1 MYSQKFVSAV
11 AALSLATGALAVGC
25 DDATATI
32 ASAADATAIAS
43 CDTVSGSVV
52 ISTGAGDTVDI
63 SGPTEIEGDLIAE
76 NNGGLISLTS
86 TSLTTIGGAF
96 RLRNVTLMSTLSFT
110 ALSSVDSIDWA
121 SLNALGSLTFGT
133 PGVVN
138 AKTVSIADTFLSSL
152 DGINIHSLDT
162 MDINNN
168 HRLTDFT
175 TELYNLSTLLNIN
188 ANGQNLAV
196 NMPNLIWAANMTI
209 SNVTSFSAQSLAAIN
224 GSIRFDSN
232 YFTEFSAPNLT
243 AVQSGDVSFVSNSKV
258 TNISMPLLESIGG
271 GFTIAN
277 NTAMEELNG
286 YDSLKMVGGA
296 VLLRGDFNEVSLPA
310 LNDVRGAFDVSSTGD
325 LTDSCEAFDK
335 LSPSSGGQIQGEYS
349 CTSNNANANND
360 TSTTGGTSTSGS
372 NDTSSAVLGATGMS
386 MSWLVSLASIAGFV
400 VAFL

>member
-1 MYSQKFVSAV
+1 MRSGAV
-11 AALSLATGALAVGC
+11 AVGC

-52 ISTGAGDTVDI
+52 ITTGAGDQVDI

-76 NNGGLISLTS
+76 NNGGLISFAS
-86 TSLTTIGGAF
+86 SSLTTIGGAF
-96 RLRNVTLMSTLSFT
+96 RLRNVTLMSTLSFP
-110 ALSSVDSIDWA
+110 ALKKVDSIDWA
-121 SLNALGSLTFGT
+121 SLNALGSLSFSD
-133 PGVVN
+133 PGVTEAN
-138 AKTVSIADTFLSSL
+138 SVSIADTFLSSL

-196 NMPNLIWAANMTI
+196 SMPNLIWAANMTI

-224 GSIRFDSN
+224 GSLRFDSN

-243 AVQSGDVSFVSNSKV
+243 VVKSGDVSFVSNSKV

-277 NTAMEELNG
+277 NTAMEEINSFPL
-286 YDSLKMVGGA
+286 LEMVGGA
-296 VLLRGDFNEVSLPA
+296 VLLRGDFSEVDLPA
-310 LNDVRGAFDVSSTGD
+310 LDDVRGAFDLSSTGD
-325 LTDSCEAFDK
+325 IDTSCDSFNTLSSSDK
-335 LSPSSGGQIQGEYS
+335 IQGEYS

-360 TSTTGGTSTSGS
+360 TDSTGGTSGGTSNS
-372 NDTSSAVLGATGMS
+372 SSSAVVGATGMS
-386 MSWLVSLASIAGFV
+386 MSWMVSLVSIAGFV

>member
-1 MYSQKFVSAV
+1 LNV
-11 AALSLATGALAVGC
+11 TGALAVSC

-32 ASAADATAIAS
+32 ASPADATTVAS
-43 CDTVSGSVV
+43 CTSIDGSVV
-52 ISTGAGDTVDI
+52 ITTGAGDQVDI
-63 SGPTEIEGDLIAE
+63 SGPTKIGGDLVAE

-96 RLRNVTLMSTLSFT
+96 RLRNVTLMSTLAFT
-110 ALSSVDSIDWA
+110 ALESVDSIDWA
-121 SLNALGSLTFGT
+121 SLNALGSLTMGN
-133 PGVVN
+133 PGITS
-138 AKTVSIADTFLSSL
+138 AKSVSIADTFLSSL

-196 NMPNLIWAANMTI
+196 SMPNLIWAANMTI
-209 SNVTSFSAQSLAAIN
+209 SNVTSFSAQSLETIN

-243 AVQSGDVSFVSNSKV
+243 SVQTGDVAFVSNSKV
-258 TNISMPLLESIGG
+258 TNISMPLLTSIGG

-286 YDSLKMVGGA
+286 FPKLEMVGGA
-296 VLLRGDFNEVSLPA
+296 VKLRGSFSSVELPS
-310 LNDVRGAFDVSSTGD
+310 LNDVRGAFDLESTGD
-325 LTDSCEAFDK
+325 ITSSCSVFDK
-335 LSPSSGGQIQGEYS
+335 LSPKSGGQIQGEYS
-349 CTSNNANANND
+349 CTSDNANANND
-360 TSTTGGTSTSGS
+360 TSTTGGTSSGS
-372 NDTSSAVLGATGMS
+372 SNTSSSAVIGASGMS
-386 MSWLVSLASIAGFV
+386 MSWLISLVSIAGFV